1 MKVYILTEGG
11 KNIGF
16 GHITRCTSLYQ
27 AFEEN
32 KIEPEFIV
40 LGDNSVEN
48 LLNDKRHQRFNWI
61 KEKDILFKIVKN
73 ADIVIIDS
81 YLANYEIYARISKL
95 VKTPVYIDD
104 NKRIDYPRGI
114 VVNGTI
120 CAEEFNYPNKKN
132 VIYLLGS
139 RYILVRKEFWTVPKK
154 DIKDNI
160 ESIMITFGGDD
171 SRNMTPKILKI
182 LTKNYPGVNKKVI
195 IGKGFK
201 NVEQIERL
209 KDEKT
214 EFAYCSS
221 ATSMKRLILES
232 DVAISACG
240 QTLYELAR
248 IGTPTIAVAVADN
261 QLSNAEGWRIAGF
274 IKYIGWWEDISALEN
289 VKKYFKLLRSKKLR
303 IKMANIG
310 KSLDDGKGAR
320 RVVEEV
326 TKILDL
332 QEIRIK
338 K

>member
-1 MKVYILTEGG
+1 MKVYILTEGS
-11 KNIGF
+11 KDIGF
-16 GHITRCTSLYQ
+16 GHITRCTSLYH
-27 AFEEN
+27 AFEE
-32 KIEPEFIV
+32 IGILPDFIV
-40 LGDNSVEN
+40 NGDDTVAD
-48 LLNDKRHQRFNWI
+48 LLMNKNHKVFNWL
-61 KEKDILFKIVKN
+61 EERETLFNNLKDV
-73 ADIVIIDS
+73 DIVIIDS
-81 YLANYEIYARISKL
+81 YLANYEIYERISKL

-120 CAEEFNYPNKKN
+120 YAEEFNYPNKKN

-139 RYILVRKEFWTVPKK
+139 RYILLRKEFWTVPKK

-214 EFAYCSS
+214 EFAYCPS